1 MQKIM
6 RKITYIFGLLMC
18 IFFFSCEKEEFV
30 TNSGNED
37 SGNDFYINPEDTAG
51 IIVPEGYS
59 LVIFPGNQAMTR
71 AGSETRIQHLQ
82 YIIYQEDESG
92 NYIQY
97 EANKIIKQDL
107 SSWPL
112 KAEITSLPK
121 NHTYKVVFLGNVD
134 KSAFGV
140 NQTEEV
146 LIGTGK
152 GTNYTD
158 ARIVLPIVEFSDNN
172 MFFHAKADFNTN
184 ATAYVPITL
193 KRIVSRN
200 DITKE
205 GLLTAY
211 ANGVTSDKEY
221 KAAYL
226 KQIVQEKMKQ
236 SIFTGRNSTFR
247 YQMAESVKADL
258 IYPLIYMGLAQESDA
273 NTLKDTYT
281 AIGKYISEWD
291 SYKPTNANVLKYI
304 QDARGTY
311 PDLVQAEYANN
322 FCIRY
327 AQYLYDTF
335 VEEESKDNTS
345 LEAALERI
353 YSDNIDIKEGN
364 FSVKSIDESVSKAI
378 DALDASYTS
387 GELLPWRNIAYNSKS
402 IVQINEAMPMPGSV
416 DFDLNVDAASNQ
428 TGNKYYSMK
437 DAPDYGSDKYISLI
451 SFGEAATSSNKLG
464 ILKISSASS
473 EGTNI
478 NHVPNTST
486 EIISTGFNAGE
497 LHRNIRSVTT
507 QNISNVSL
515 INPKSLMTGDTYKQK
530 VEVSFYN
537 VLHYALNPTE
547 NGTSLTI
554 GNDTQFTIENIPA
567 SAKGK
572 VANLQSL
579 LLNYF
584 NNSKYTNLSSWKDSE
599 ISFPMVTFQVPDLSP
614 SNMNVTTTWTTSEV
628 Q

>member
-82 YIIYQEDESG
+82 YIIYQKDESG

-146 LIGTGK
+146 LTGTGK

-184 ATAYVPITL
+184 TTAYVPITL

-205 GLLTAY
+205 GLSTAY

-226 KQIVQEKMKQ
+226 EQIVREKMKQ

-273 NTLKDTYT
+273 NTLKGTYT
-281 AIGKYISEWD
+281 SIEKYISEWD

-304 QDARGTY
+304 REARGTY
-311 PDLVQAEYANN
+311 PDLVQAAYANN

-353 YSDNIDIKEGN
+353 YSDNINIEEGN
-364 FSVKSIDESVSKAI
+364 FRYKSIDKSVSKAI
-378 DALDASYTS
+378 DALNASYTS

-402 IVQINEAMPMPGSV
+402 IVQINEAMPMPGAV
-416 DFDLNVDAASNQ
+416 GFDLNVDAAYNQ

-507 QNISNVSL
+507 QNISNVNL
-515 INPKSLMTGDTYKQK
+515 INPKSLMAGDTYKQK

-554 GNDTQFTIENIPA
+554 GNDTQFKIDNIPA
-567 SAKGK
+567 SAIGK

-584 NNSKYTNLSSWKDSE
+584 NNSKYPNLSNWKDSE
-599 ISFPMVTFQVPDLSP
+599 ISFPMVTFQAPDLSP
-614 SNMNVTTTWTTSEV
+614 SNMNVTTTWTTNEV

>member
-30 TNSGNED
+30 ANSGNED

-82 YIIYQEDESG
+82 YIIYQKDESG

-146 LIGTGK
+146 LTGTGK
-152 GTNYTD
+152 GTNYTG

-205 GLLTAY
+205 GLSTAY
-211 ANGVTSDKEY
+211 ANRVTSDKEY

-226 KQIVQEKMKQ
+226 EQIVREKMKQ

-273 NTLKDTYT
+273 ETLKDTYT
-281 AIGKYISEWD
+281 AIGKYISEWH
-291 SYKPTNANVLKYI
+291 SYKPTNVNVLTYI
-304 QDARGTY
+304 RDARRTY
-311 PDLVQAEYANN
+311 PDLVQTKYANN

-353 YSDNIDIKEGN
+353 YSDNITIEEGN
-364 FSVKSIDESVSKAI
+364 FAYQSIDKSVSKAI
-378 DALDASYTS
+378 DALNASYTS

-402 IVQINEAMPMPGSV
+402 IVQINEVMPMPGSV

-437 DAPDYGSDKYISLI
+437 DAPNYGSDKYISLI

-554 GNDTQFTIENIPA
+554 GNDTQFKIDNIPA
-567 SAKGK
+567 SAIGK

-584 NNSKYTNLSSWKDSE
+584 NNSKYPNLSNWKDSE
-599 ISFPMVTFQVPDLSP
+599 ISFPMVTFQAPDLSP
-614 SNMNVTTTWTTSEV
+614 SNMNVTTTWTTNEV